1 MDAAVLNR
9 RFVGAQEKVAFR
21 SAFAWEEWL
30 CRPDIAP
37 AKELLLV
44 RATIEPGG
52 AHAFHTHPTRE
63 EIIYVLS
70 GRAEQWVG
78 AQRRELG
85 AGDMALIP
93 RGEVHGTYN
102 VGAEPLTFLAI
113 LSPAHAEGPATVDV
127 ASEEPW
133 CSLRPPGSSQ
143 AQSQPVCP

>member
-1 MDAAVLNR
+1 MDPAVLSR
-9 RFVGAQEKVAFR
+9 RFVGAQEKVAFQ

-30 CRPDIAP
+30 CRPDIVP

-78 AQRRELG
+78 TQRRDLG
-85 AGDMALIP
+85 AGDTAFIP

-102 VGAEPLTFLAI
+102 LGTEPLIFLAI
-113 LSPAHAEGPATVDV
+113 LSPAHAEDPALVDV
-127 ASEEPW
+127 STEEPW
-133 CSLRPPGSSQ
+133 CSLRANPHSTRP
-143 AQSQPVCP
+143 